1 MEDAMKKFILV
12 ILCLVLLVGCSSNST
27 KKTIGYVEAK
37 EKIINEQAILLDVRT
52 QEEYDESH
60 INGAILL
67 TLDTIDED
75 TIAEVVSDKSKPIIV
90 YCKSGKRSS
99 QALEILNQ
107 LGYDNVYDLGAMS
120 NWKE

>member
-1 MEDAMKKFILV
+1 MKKFILV

-52 QEEYDESH
+52 QEEYDEAH

-67 TLDTIDED
+67 TLDSIDKD
-75 TIAEVVSDKSKPIIV
+75 SIKEVVSDKSKPIIV

-120 NWKE
+120 NWRE